1 MNKPVPTRPGELGA
15 FTFTSSSGIPVRVS
29 WTQPL
34 EIVLE
39 NVMRNHR
46 TPKLQLPR
54 RSAAHTELKRASA
67 TN

>member
-46 TPKLQLPR
+46 TPKIQLPS
-54 RSAAHTELKRASA
+54 RSAARAELKRASA
-67 TN
+67 VN